1 MSNPRCGC
9 NERLTEKMTDVKIAV
24 RMLEDA
30 IDGVFDRAYLIS
42 SDVDLMPGIDAGL
55 RRAPRSQVIVVLP
68 PETTMASEFADL
80 SKSIL
85 AVP

>member
-1 MSNPRCGC
+1 
-9 NERLTEKMTDVKIAV
+9 
-24 RMLEDA
+24 
-30 IDGVFDRAYLIS
+30 
-42 SDVDLMPGIDAGL
+42 MPGIDAGL